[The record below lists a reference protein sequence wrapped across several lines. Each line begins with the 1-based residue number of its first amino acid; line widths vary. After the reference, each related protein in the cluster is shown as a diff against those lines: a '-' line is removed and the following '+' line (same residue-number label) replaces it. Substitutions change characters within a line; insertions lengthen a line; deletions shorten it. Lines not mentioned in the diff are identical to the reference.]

1 MAHRSDRIPARM
13 TDSEALIRAR
23 TAIRREA
30 KRTRRSLWVERL
42 IEAFWPLWAV
52 AALFAGL
59 VMLGVPAAL
68 PPAWHFAL
76 LAAFGAGLVVFAVR
90 GVIRLRQRAPA
101 SDEVLARLD
110 AGAVGRPA
118 QTLDDP
124 LASGGG
130 DRGSERVWA
139 AHRAALARRAIV
151 LRAAMPD
158 LRASMHDRFAL
169 RHAALLIFAAGAV
182 GYFAGGA
189 NDLSRQLVPGEAI
202 AATLAPVATL
212 EAWASPPVYT
222 GVAPVYLTRLKPKDR
237 TIILPTGT
245 EISLRVFD
253 ADETP
258 VLSDALS
265 GGAAAF
271 NDQGGGVFD
280 ATFTISQ
287 TGELSVMHGEA
298 GLGVWTVTVTPD
310 NAPEIDFGEPPKPDG
325 RGAMTLGFEARD
337 DYGVRN
343 ADAIIALDPDG
354 ASPVDGVAAATVYEG
369 VAVELPLPL
378 TGDNTDVAETLHED
392 LSEHPFAGLP
402 VIITLT
408 AFDAAGQEGSTR
420 MALDLPA
427 RRFTHPMARA
437 LIEQRRAL
445 VWSPRTAP
453 RVLDVLEAVMV
464 YPEDIFDDTT
474 AFLAAR
480 MAVRRL
486 GYALEG
492 GRVAAET
499 PGIVDLLWKAA
510 IRLEDGDLSTAA
522 ARLARAREKLEQ
534 AIEDGASEEELA
546 QLMQELREAMRDFL
560 AEMQREAER
569 DQANG
574 QQQQQ
579 QGEQGEQQTI
589 TQDDIDAMMDKI
601 EEAMK
606 NGQAELAQQMLQAL
620 QQMMNNMQMAQ
631 PGQGQPGQGEQTMN
645 QMGDMIGDQQ
655 SLADRSFDQMRRDQ
669 QSESDGGGSQRGQE
683 GEDNG
688 ASGEDPG
695 DDPGQIAR
703 DQQQLQDLLDQLRN
717 NLPGS
722 AGQETQDALDEANRA
737 MDDAVEALREGD
749 SRRAVD
755 DQVRALDALR
765 DGRNQMADDIAEA
778 QGRREGDQAGR
789 DGRNGD
795 AENEDPLGRPRASEG
810 PVDGESTGVPS
821 LSLGKRARELQDE
834 IRRRA
839 GERERPAPELD
850 YLERLLDRF

>member
-1 MAHRSDRIPARM
+1 MARRSDRIPARM

-30 KRTRRSLWVERL
+30 KRTRTYLWIERV
-42 IEAFWPLWAV
+42 IEAFWPVWAI

-59 VMLGVPAAL
+59 ALLGVPATL
-68 PPAWHFAL
+68 PPAWHYAL
-76 LAAFGAGLVVFAVR
+76 LAAFAAALVVFFLR
-90 GVIRLRQRAPA
+90 GVLQFRRRAPVA
-101 SDEVLARLD
+101 AEVLARLD
-110 AGAVGRPA
+110 SGARGRPA
-118 QTLDDP
+118 QTLDDA
-124 LASGGG
+124 LAGGGG
-130 DRGSERVWA
+130 DRGSEQVWA
-139 AHRAALARRAIV
+139 AHRAALARQAIE
-151 LRAAMPD
+151 LRAKAPD
-158 LRASMHDRFAL
+158 LRASNHDRIAL
-169 RHAALLIFAAGAV
+169 RHAALLVLAAGVV
-182 GYFAGGA
+182 GYFAGDS
-189 NDLSRQLVPGEAI
+189 NDLARQLTPGDVTT
-202 AATLAPVATL
+202 ATPVQSATL

-222 GVAPVYLTRLKPKDR
+222 GVAPVYLTRLIPEDR
-237 TIILPTGT
+237 AITLPTGT

-253 ADETP
+253 APEAPILGNDLLGEVT
-258 VLSDALS
+258 
-265 GGAAAF
+265 AF
-271 NDQGGGVFD
+271 NDQGGGVYD

-287 TGELSVMHGEA
+287 SGELSVVLAEE
-298 GLGVWTVTVTPD
+298 GLGVWAVAVTPD
-310 NAPEIDFGEPPKPDG
+310 AVPEIDFAEPPKSDG
-325 RGAMTLGFEARD
+325 RGAMSLGFEARD

-343 ADAIIALDPDG
+343 ADAVIKLDPEG
-354 ASPVDGVAAATVYEG
+354 AAPVQGVDAQTVYEG
-369 VAVELPLPL
+369 IAIELPLPL
-378 TGDNTDVAETLHED
+378 TGDNTNVAETLHED

-420 MALDLPA
+420 MAMDLPG
-427 RRFTHPMARA
+427 RRFTDPMARS

-445 VWSPRTAP
+445 VWSPQTAP

-464 YPEDIFDDTT
+464 YPEDVFDDTT

-510 IRLEDGDLSTAA
+510 IRLEEGDLSTAA

-546 QLMQELREAMRDFL
+546 ELMQDLREAMRDFL
-560 AEMQREAER
+560 AEMQREAQR

-574 QQQQQ
+574 QQQQEGQ
-579 QGEQGEQQTI
+579 QGEQM
-589 TQDDIDAMMDKI
+589 TQDDIEAMMDKI

-620 QQMMNNMQMAQ
+620 QQMMNNLQMAQ

-669 QSESDGGGSQRGQE
+669 GSQSDQGGTQRGHE
-683 GEDNG
+683 GEQNG
-688 ASGEDPG
+688 AQGDDPG

-703 DQQQLQDLLDQLRN
+703 DQQQLQELLDQLRK
-717 NLPGS
+717 NLPGA

-765 DGRNQMADDIAEA
+765 EGRNQMADDLAEA

-795 AENEDPLGRPRASEG
+795 AEREDPLGRPRASEG

-839 GERERPAPELD
+839 GERERPLPELD